1 MRKAQGLARGR
12 NRRKQQGGDGPAQPQ
27 QPQGPGGGGPANQQQ
42 HLQHPNG
49 GGHPDGAP
57 VGNGP
62 MQRRKPS
69 PEEQALT
76 AKNYRLAKELVSVD
90 FWVLSW
96 VGVGFRRRATWR
108 KRVPHCWGWS
118 CRLDTVDLFSSHS
131 DSVHRRDTIG
141 SPNFHRSWD
150 LMGGWFDWTVW
161 QDGPALCSMACGDR
175 KATSS
180 IKCILI

>member
-27 QPQGPGGGGPANQQQ
+27 QAQGPGGGGPANQQQ

-49 GGHPDGAP
+49 GGHPDGSAP

-76 AKNYRLAKELVSVD
+76 AKNYRLAKELVSLG
-90 FWVLSW
+90 FWYCW
-96 VGVGFRRRATWR
+96 WRQVGVGFRRRATRR
-108 KRVPHCWGWS
+108 KRVLIAGVEAAGWTRS
-118 CRLDTVDLFSSHS
+118 IYLALILTVSI
-131 DSVHRRDTIG
+131 RRDTI
-141 SPNFHRSWD
+141 
-150 LMGGWFDWTVW
+150 
-161 QDGPALCSMACGDR
+161 
-175 KATSS
+175 
-180 IKCILI
+180 

>member
-90 FWVLSW
+90 FLVLSW
-96 VGVGFRRRATWR
+96 FGVGFRRRATRR
-108 KRVPHCWGWS
+108 KRVLIAGVEAAGWTRS
-118 CRLDTVDLFSSHS
+118 ICLAAILTVSTDGIRS
-131 DSVHRRDTIG
+131 DHQIFIVHGI
-141 SPNFHRSWD
+141 
-150 LMGGWFDWTVW
+150 
-161 QDGPALCSMACGDR
+161 
-175 KATSS
+175 
-180 IKCILI
+180 